1 MVNEIKASIRIDAS
15 ELIEQIK
22 GLVELFKLKS
32 SSLESVP
39 EQSIDLLF
47 SHVSA
52 LLNNI
57 VTSNFTT
64 TVGTGDVSEVTVK
77 VKIIGPLDELA
88 TAIRAGDLHS
98 FTLQHD

>member
-1 MVNEIKASIRIDAS
+1 MGNDIKASIRIDAS
-15 ELIEQIK
+15 ELVEQVKQLI
-22 GLVELFKLKS
+22 ELFKLES
-32 SSLESVP
+32 SSLESIP

-57 VTSNFTT
+57 VASNFTT
-64 TVGTGDVSEVTVK
+64 AVGTGDVSEITVK
-77 VKIIGPLDELA
+77 VKIIGPLNELA
-88 TAIRAGDLHS
+88 AAIRAGDLHS